1 MLWAHGCEH
10 ACVCAVNEAGT
21 CLRGHM
27 CMHHEY
33 VGVLCTAVRALK
45 REPSCLTVRAD
56 RVTFS
61 KGSATSDGAGLSACW
76 QEVSGAADS

>member
-1 MLWAHGCEH
+1 MVCRPAGICSGCEH
-10 ACVCAVNEAGT
+10 ACVCPVHEAET

-33 VGVLCTAVRALK
+33 VGVLGTAVRALK

-61 KGSATSDGAGLSACW
+61 KGSAPAMELA
-76 QEVSGAADS
+76 